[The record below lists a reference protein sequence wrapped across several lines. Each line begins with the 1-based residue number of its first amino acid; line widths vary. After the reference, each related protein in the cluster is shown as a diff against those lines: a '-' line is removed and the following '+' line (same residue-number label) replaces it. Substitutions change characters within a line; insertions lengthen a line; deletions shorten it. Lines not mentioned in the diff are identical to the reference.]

1 MSNPEARRRP
11 SMSRRMDRRSF
22 LKVTAGA
29 AALGGAAFPPRRSEA
44 QDKRT
49 LVVAWDT
56 DIDTLDPAQFKAIGG
71 YVTIANCYDT
81 PIAWKV
87 QPIQGKP
94 GFALSQPAQWE
105 GAAAESWAMERD
117 GATIVLKVRQGLKF
131 PSGRPVTAQAVKYCF
146 DRGLQSPGYM
156 RLLFPSLIQVSSPDQ
171 FEVRDD
177 YTFAINMKA
186 PSPMAMDVVALSNN
200 AIVDP
205 DEAKAHATS
214 AAPWA

>member
-1 MSNPEARRRP
+1 MSAMN
-11 SMSRRMDRRSF
+11 RRSF
-22 LKVTAGA
+22 LKVTAVA
-29 AALGGAAFPPRRSEA
+29 AAASSVGSRPLRSAA

-105 GAAAESWAMERD
+105 GAAAESWAME
-117 GATIVLKVRQGLKF
+117 
-131 PSGRPVTAQAVKYCF
+131 
-146 DRGLQSPGYM
+146 
-156 RLLFPSLIQVSSPDQ
+156 
-171 FEVRDD
+171 
-177 YTFAINMKA
+177 
-186 PSPMAMDVVALSNN
+186 
-200 AIVDP
+200 
-205 DEAKAHATS
+205 
-214 AAPWA
+214 

>member
-1 MSNPEARRRP
+1 
-11 SMSRRMDRRSF
+11 MDRRSF
-22 LKVTAGA
+22 LKISAGA
-29 AALGGAAFPPRRSEA
+29 AALGSAGVRPVRSDA

-71 YVTIANCYDT
+71 YVTIAYCYDI
-81 PIAWKV
+81 PIAWKF

-156 RLLFPSLIQVSSPDQ
+156 RLLFPSLIDRKSTRLNSSHSQISYAVFCLKKKKQNITD
-171 FEVRDD
+171 
-177 YTFAINMKA
+177 
-186 PSPMAMDVVALSNN
+186 
-200 AIVDP
+200 
-205 DEAKAHATS
+205 TS
-214 AAPWA
+214 KYEMCRVHKDIARV